1 MRSRQDDAGRAAEP
15 GEPADN
21 AGTSALDRRRRIL
34 IAVAVSAVV
43 LSGAGIAASTMVK
56 SPAQAAADAGPPERD
71 VLTAPVER
79 RVLKESVI
87 VRGQV
92 LAAQSV
98 TVSPSGGGPEGTKS
112 VVTKL
117 PVKVGEKVKAG
128 RVVAEVSGRPVFVL
142 KGALPV
148 YRDLKPGAKGDD
160 VRQLQVALADVGFGS
175 GTDASGEFSS
185 GTQAALAAYYGS
197 IGYDPRPVSENG
209 AAQVQS
215 AVKAVTRATRALQD
229 TKSGDSRDTT
239 TVDRAQEDLATAKEQ
254 LAEAQQQAGA
264 MLPIS
269 EVVFLGSFPARVE
282 SVPVQVGSPV
292 TSKVLTLS
300 SGALAV
306 RGDLSPSQKNLVRT
320 GQKVRILSE
329 VTGEELDGMV
339 ASVADGTTS
348 TGGDG
353 DGEGSGGADGGSEDG
368 AVGITYTMTVKP
380 DAAIPAELA
389 GQDVRLTVEAASSK
403 RKVLTV
409 PYSAVSAAADGTTV
423 VTVLERDGERRRV
436 EVRTGLSGD
445 GSVQVSPVGRAE
457 LAVGVKVIV
466 GTKRAAAAAGEGTP

>member
-1 MRSRQDDAGRAAEP
+1 LRRDDTGRSAGP
-15 GEPADN
+15 GEPAGN
-21 AGTSALDRRRRIL
+21 AGPSALNRRRRIL
-34 IAVAVSAVV
+34 VAVAVGAVV
-43 LSGAGIAASTMVK
+43 LSGAGIAASTVVK

-92 LAAQSV
+92 KAAQTV
-98 TVSPSGGGPEGTKS
+98 TVSASGGGPEGAKS

-117 PVKVGEKVKAG
+117 PVKAGEKVSAG

-160 VRQLQVALADVGFGS
+160 VRQLQVALAEMGFGS
-175 GTDASGEFSS
+175 GADASGEFSG
-185 GTQAALAAYYGS
+185 GTQAALSAYYAS
-197 IGYDPRPVSENG
+197 IGYDPRPVSETG
-209 AAQVQS
+209 AAQVKS
-215 AVKAVTRATRALQD
+215 ATKAVTRADRSLQD
-229 TKSGDSRDTT
+229 TKSDDAGDATA
-239 TVDRAQEDLATAKEQ
+239 VDRAREDLATAKEQ
-254 LAEAQQQAGA
+254 LVQAQSQAGA
-264 MLPIS
+264 MLPTS
-269 EVVFLGSFPARVE
+269 EVVYLGSFPARVE
-282 SVPVQVGSPV
+282 SVPVQVGDVV

-320 GQKVRILSE
+320 GQKVKILSE
-329 VTGEELDGMV
+329 TTGEELDGMV
-339 ASVADGTTS
+339 ASVADGTTTS
-348 TGGDG
+348 SGDSEAS
-353 DGEGSGGADGGSEDG
+353 DGEGGAGDDA
-368 AVGITYTMTVKP
+368 AVGVTYTMTVKP
-380 DAAIPAELA
+380 DTAMPAELA

-403 RKVLTV
+403 REVLAV

-423 VTVLERDGERRRV
+423 VTVLGRTGDRRRV

-445 GSVQVSPVGRAE
+445 GLVQVRPAGGAE
-457 LAVGVKVIV
+457 LAEGDKVIV
-466 GTKRAAAAAGEGTP
+466 GTKHAAVADGEGAP

>member
-1 MRSRQDDAGRAAEP
+1 LRRDDTGRSAGP
-15 GEPADN
+15 GEPAGN
-21 AGTSALDRRRRIL
+21 AGPSALNRRRRIL
-34 IAVAVSAVV
+34 VAVAVGAVV
-43 LSGAGIAASTMVK
+43 LSGAGIAASTVVK

-92 LAAQSV
+92 KAAQTV
-98 TVSPSGGGPEGTKS
+98 TVSASGGGPEGAKS

-117 PVKVGEKVKAG
+117 PVKAGEKVSAG

-160 VRQLQVALADVGFGS
+160 VRQLQVALAEMGFGS
-175 GTDASGEFSS
+175 GADASGEFSG
-185 GTQAALAAYYGS
+185 GTQAALSAYYAS
-197 IGYDPRPVSENG
+197 IGYDPRPVSETG
-209 AAQVQS
+209 AAQVKS
-215 AVKAVTRATRALQD
+215 ATKAVTRADRSLQD
-229 TKSGDSRDTT
+229 TKSDDAGDATA
-239 TVDRAQEDLATAKEQ
+239 VDRAREDLATAKEQ
-254 LAEAQQQAGA
+254 LVQAQSQAGA
-264 MLPIS
+264 MLPTS
-269 EVVFLGSFPARVE
+269 EVVYLGSFPARVE
-282 SVPVQVGSPV
+282 SVPVQVGDVV

-320 GQKVRILSE
+320 GQT
-329 VTGEELDGMV
+329 TGEELDGMV
-339 ASVADGTTS
+339 ASVADGTTTS
-348 TGGDG
+348 SGDSEAS
-353 DGEGSGGADGGSEDG
+353 DGEGGAGDDA
-368 AVGITYTMTVKP
+368 AVGVTYTMTVKP
-380 DAAIPAELA
+380 DTAMPAELA

-403 RKVLTV
+403 REVLAV

-423 VTVLERDGERRRV
+423 VTVLGRTGDRRRV

-445 GSVQVSPVGRAE
+445 GLVQVRPAGGAE
-457 LAVGVKVIV
+457 LAEGDKVIV
-466 GTKRAAAAAGEGTP
+466 GTKHAAVADGEGAP